1 MSRTRIRDIVTLTRE
16 GWRPYESKPERSVY
30 DSLGCKPGRKPFWF
44 VRQDVY
50 LCIGCSQN
58 CTLKRPKGFPPP
70 PHPIRYQAD
79 PRGQQFALTPAE
91 MLAKYNLLTVRQ
103 VAYILN
109 ISERTVYDYIAAGK
123 LVRLKEAPIRVRSRE
138 VRELSRNFEE

>member
-16 GWRPYESKPERSVY
+16 GWRPYESKPDRAVY

-44 VRQDVY
+44 MRGDVFC
-50 LCIGCSQN
+50 CIGCSQN
-58 CTLKRPKGFPPP
+58 CTLKRPRGFPQPQ
-70 PHPIRYQAD
+70 PIRYQVG

-138 VRELSRNFEE
+138 VRELSRNFDE

>member
-16 GWRPYESKPERSVY
+16 GWRPYESKPDRSVY

-70 PHPIRYQAD
+70 PHPIRYQAG

-138 VRELSRNFEE
+138 VRELSRNFDE